1 MDRTMLDYGND
12 GQINEVEST
21 SVEDVIDPILD
32 NMEARM
38 KQLEETESWR
48 DIMSICQE
56 FHEWGAAEEG
66 DDIGYLFMPR
76 LSDMSDV

>member
-1 MDRTMLDYGND
+1 MLDYGND
-12 GQINEVEST
+12 GQINEVESS
-21 SVEDVIDPILD
+21 SVEDVIDTILD
-32 NMEARM
+32 DREARM

-56 FHEWGAAEEG
+56 FHEWGAAKEG

-76 LSDMSDV
+76 LSDMSDA

>member
-1 MDRTMLDYGND
+1 MLDYGQD
-12 GQINEVEST
+12 GQINEVESHD
-21 SVEDVIDPILD
+21 VESVIDPILD
-32 NMEARM
+32 AMEERM

-56 FHEWGAAEEG
+56 FHEWGAAKEG

-76 LSDMSDV
+76 LSDA

>member
-1 MDRTMLDYGND
+1 MLDYGND
-12 GQINEVEST
+12 GQINEVESS
-21 SVEDVIDPILD
+21 SVEDVIDTILD
-32 NMEARM
+32 DMEARM

-56 FHEWGAAEEG
+56 FHEWGAAKEG

>member
-1 MDRTMLDYGND
+1 MDSTMLDYGND

-32 NMEARM
+32 GMEARM

-56 FHEWGAAEEG
+56 FHEWGDAQEG

-76 LSDMSDV
+76 LSDMSDA

>member
-1 MDRTMLDYGND
+1 MLDYGND
-12 GQINEVEST
+12 GQINEVESS
-21 SVEDVIDPILD
+21 SVEDVIDTILD
-32 NMEARM
+32 DMEARM
-38 KQLEETESWR
+38 TQLEETESWR

-56 FHEWGAAEEG
+56 FHEWGAAKEG

>member
-1 MDRTMLDYGND
+1 MLDYGND
-12 GQINEVEST
+12 GQINEVESS
-21 SVEDVIDPILD
+21 SVEDVIDTILD
-32 NMEARM
+32 DMESRM

-56 FHEWGAAEEG
+56 FHEWGAAKEG